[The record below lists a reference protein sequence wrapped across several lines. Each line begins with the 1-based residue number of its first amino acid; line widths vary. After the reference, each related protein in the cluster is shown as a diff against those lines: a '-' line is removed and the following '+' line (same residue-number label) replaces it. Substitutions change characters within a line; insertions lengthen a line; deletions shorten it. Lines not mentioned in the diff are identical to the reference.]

1 MVRLGK
7 KRGIS
12 PFLSLQILT
21 ASFMMLEV
29 EEETVVE
36 TVVVVVATAEGMRR
50 PNPATSY
57 IGDQAVPKGVTSIF
71 RAAGTTG
78 SPSREVI
85 HYCIATPLN
94 PSLTLPI
101 N

>member
-29 EEETVVE
+29 EEETV
-36 TVVVVVATAEGMRR
+36 VVVVVATAEGMRR